1 MSQSIN
7 YNNARK
13 VLNKSLKISSEK
25 NFTLKTNQKSKLK
38 KILLHNHL
46 TYKYILINGLLAKAT
61 NKKIN
66 PITLQ
71 SSSSLTGAYD
81 ARSLCHKVI
90 VPFEKEKLK
99 KKLGGSN
106 EPFVN
111 KPARYMELDMSNAVR
126 RGKDKEILKT
136 LIDIFNSNECE
147 KKAFQLLCETIN
159 IIINLPSTIVEYN
172 PIDFNIYLNQDKWVN
187 IFNKITSKSCE
198 GESLVLATA
207 TIFDIFFKSL
217 NTNHNIIAHPVNQ
230 SGKSSNE
237 VSDIDIFD
245 EKTKNLL
252 MCIEVKDKHFKFE
265 DIEHAIDKVKKTNHK
280 KLYFVY
286 GPNCKMKLEKI
297 EKFKKIIIETGFEII
312 FMGTN
317 DLLVLSKLFNSKI
330 KLKTIVDTLNQ
341 HLEKIRAKKE
351 TINHIKSIFHQT
363 HFNPTPQ

>member
-111 KPARYMELDMSNAVR
+111 KPARYMELDM
-126 RGKDKEILKT
+126 
-136 LIDIFNSNECE
+136 
-147 KKAFQLLCETIN
+147 
-159 IIINLPSTIVEYN
+159 
-172 PIDFNIYLNQDKWVN
+172 
-187 IFNKITSKSCE
+187 
-198 GESLVLATA
+198 
-207 TIFDIFFKSL
+207 
-217 NTNHNIIAHPVNQ
+217 
-230 SGKSSNE
+230 
-237 VSDIDIFD
+237 
-245 EKTKNLL
+245 
-252 MCIEVKDKHFKFE
+252 
-265 DIEHAIDKVKKTNHK
+265 
-280 KLYFVY
+280 
-286 GPNCKMKLEKI
+286 
-297 EKFKKIIIETGFEII
+297 
-312 FMGTN
+312 
-317 DLLVLSKLFNSKI
+317 
-330 KLKTIVDTLNQ
+330 
-341 HLEKIRAKKE
+341 
-351 TINHIKSIFHQT
+351 
-363 HFNPTPQ
+363 